1 MPIVVVGAVHGSPG
15 ATSFALDLSRQCGP
29 DTLLIEADPDGG
41 SLAARLDLALK
52 PGLMELAGAGRV
64 GIEADDVWRF
74 AQSTSFGLAVVVAH
88 PAAEQTTSAIR
99 AAMSHIVNAV
109 GNLTCTVIVDV
120 GRLRPGSPS
129 LAAAASA
136 DHTLVISDNSVEA
149 IVALTHR
156 ARVLQG
162 CRSPLVVMNASRP
175 YSVGDIAT
183 STGQRVWGVVPTST
197 YRRQDRART
206 VALERLAIELCD
218 IGRTEQIEFTERQ
231 SSVIE
236 NRSTELAANA

>member
-1 MPIVVVGAVHGSPG
+1 MSVVVVGAVHGSPG

-52 PGLMELAGAGRV
+52 PGLMELAGAARV

-74 AQSTSFGLAVVVAH
+74 AQPTSFGVAVVVAH

-99 AAMSHIVNAV
+99 AAISHIVSAV
-109 GNLTCTVIVDV
+109 GRLSSTVIVDV

-136 DHTLVISDNSVEA
+136 DHTIVLCDNSVAA

-156 ARVLQG
+156 AKVLQG
-162 CRSPLVVMNASRP
+162 CRSPLVVMNAAGP
-175 YSVGDIAT
+175 YSVRDIAAA
-183 STGQRVWGVVPTST
+183 TGQTVWGVVAAST
-197 YRRQDRART
+197 DRRQDRVRT
-206 VALERLAIELCD
+206 SALERLALELCD
-218 IGRTEQIEFTERQ
+218 TRPSGTTKVANAQPF
-231 SSVIE
+231 VIDMHA
-236 NRSTELAANA
+236 SELAANA